1 MSTTFNIFDHV
12 NKQPLEVVQLT
23 EDGGITKRIF
33 ERGDEGREKPE
44 EGEKVN
50 VLYEGRLA
58 SDNSVFDKSI
68 DPESAFKF
76 TIG

>member
-1 MSTTFNIFDHV
+1 MNLS
-12 NKQPLEVVQLT
+12 QPQT
-23 EDGGITKRIF
+23 AFRGCRC
-33 ERGDEGREKPE
+33 GDEGREKPE

-50 VLYEGRLA
+50 VLYEGRLT
-58 SDNSVFDKSI
+58 SDNSVFDKSV

>member
-1 MSTTFNIFDHV
+1 MSATFHIFDHV
-12 NKQPLEVVQLT
+12 NQEPLETVKLT

-44 EGEKVN
+44 EGDKVH

-58 SDNSVFDKSI
+58 SDNSVFDKSV

-76 TIG
+76 KIG